1 VHGWLLQRGRRLQW
15 PVRSRS
21 TVWHKPH
28 QPQRCLTRSAFTTAA
43 AAAAAGTGGGGAAA
57 AAGVAAAAAGVAAA
71 AAGGADAGAG
81 AAAAAGLLR
90 FIAPIHKSM
99 AHGTT
104 FEQNACY

>member
-43 AAAAAGTGGGGAAA
+43 AAAAAGTTG
-57 AAGVAAAAAGVAAA
+57 GVAYAAAGVAAA